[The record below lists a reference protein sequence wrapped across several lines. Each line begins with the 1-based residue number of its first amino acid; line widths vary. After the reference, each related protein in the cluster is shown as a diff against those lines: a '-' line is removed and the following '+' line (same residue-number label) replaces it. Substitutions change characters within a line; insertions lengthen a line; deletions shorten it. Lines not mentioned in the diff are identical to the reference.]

1 MAARKPAP
9 VRMHAD
15 VQRYFDVL
23 DRVQS
28 RTAVTPAKVR
38 QKIDIEQEIAR
49 EQKIKNDN
57 AEQDIALKHLTLML
71 LFGFLAIETATIF
84 VFTYWQAVQYHGFH
98 LEDWSFKLL
107 VTATILQITAMLF
120 AAVRYLF
127 PKSRR

>member
-1 MAARKPAP
+1 
-9 VRMHAD
+9 MHAD